1 MLPAAQRFR
10 GRERRD
16 PSEMED
22 PQKETDRAEQDALQ
36 EGADDASLRATRDYH
51 PPTLLVP
58 PPSSA
63 LPEEPGALRSVWIEP
78 EVTVVTS
85 KSRLSDYAPAVARAR
100 RAHAARNQERG
111 VGESDAPWSTN
122 SRTEPPLPVGATR
135 AARLAALAGIVLAAL
150 AVLISLLPKKGNI
163 VVSATGPANAPVASA
178 NVLVD
183 GRLVCASVPCRVES
197 LRRGSHLVRI
207 QAPGYEQTADQAV
220 AVQTNEDALIH
231 VTLAAENNAGIDV
244 RVAATGLRVLLDGSD
259 RGPAP
264 LVLRGLSPGPHR
276 LRVEGSPIYA
286 PFERKLELESG
297 QTLLVEPQLVAEKAV
312 IHLSGGAT
320 ALGARVEVIGA
331 GLQRDIRELPATVE
345 VAPSG
350 TYRVRATRAGYRDY
364 ESEVSF
370 ADGAREKTVLIDL
383 AWDAGGK
390 GDNATLN
397 ALAPAAASGE
407 GILGANSNPISNVL
421 IDGRPVGKT
430 PVQIQIASGTHSVVF
445 VHPSLG
451 RKSVR
456 IGVSPGKSA
465 VAAVR
470 F

>member
-1 MLPAAQRFR
+1 
-10 GRERRD
+10 
-16 PSEMED
+16 MED
-22 PQKETDRAEQDALQ
+22 PQNQADRAEEDAPQ
-36 EGADDASLRATRDYH
+36 EGAEDASLRATRDYH

-63 LPEEPGALRSVWIEP
+63 LPEEPRALRSVWIEP

-100 RAHAARNQERG
+100 RAHAARSQERG

-122 SRTEPPLPVGATR
+122 SRSESPPAGTTR
-135 AARLAALAGIVLAAL
+135 GARLAALAGIVLAAVAIL
-150 AVLISLLPKKGNI
+150 VSLLPKKGNI
-163 VVSATGPANAPVASA
+163 VVSATGPGNAPIASA

-183 GRLVCASVPCRVES
+183 GRLVCANVPCRVES

-231 VTLAAENNAGIDV
+231 VNLAAQNNAGIDV
-244 RVAATGLRVLLDGSD
+244 RVAATGLRVLIDGSD

-264 LVLRGLSPGPHR
+264 LVVRGLPPGPHR
-276 LRVEGSPIYA
+276 LRIEGNSAYA

-312 IHLSGGAT
+312 IHLSGGPT
-320 ALGARVEVIGA
+320 ALGARVEVLGA
-331 GLQRDIRELPATVE
+331 GVQRDIRELPATVE
-345 VAPSG
+345 VSPSAS
-350 TYRVRATRAGYRDY
+350 YRVRAIRAGYRDY

-370 ADGAREKTVLIDL
+370 ADGSREKSLLIDL

-390 GDNATLN
+390 SDSATLN
-397 ALAPAAASGE
+397 ALAPAAPGGE
-407 GILGANSNPISNVL
+407 GVLGANSIPISNVL

-430 PVQIQIASGTHSVVF
+430 PVQLPVASGTHSVVF

-456 IGVSPGKSA
+456 IGVSPGKTA